1 MTSIAAVVSLA
12 IRMNQ
17 SIHVIFALV
26 IPGMRIR
33 RNQYLSNWQVIINK
47 ESIMSGLLM
56 VICCVVCFIFGCLV
70 SIAITFTKKVGYMEI
85 TETETKMNYNLIVT
99 VPIDDLGK
107 YKVVAFIVKKTPTNI
122 ET

>member
-1 MTSIAAVVSLA
+1 
-12 IRMNQ
+12 
-17 SIHVIFALV
+17 
-26 IPGMRIR
+26 
-33 RNQYLSNWQVIINK
+33 
-47 ESIMSGLLM
+47 MSELLM
-56 VICCVVCFIFGCLV
+56 VIGCVVCFIFGFLINM
-70 SIAITFTKKVGYMEI
+70 SISFTKRVGYMEI

>member
-1 MTSIAAVVSLA
+1 
-12 IRMNQ
+12 
-17 SIHVIFALV
+17 
-26 IPGMRIR
+26 
-33 RNQYLSNWQVIINK
+33 
-47 ESIMSGLLM
+47 MSGLVM
-56 VICCVVCFIFGCLV
+56 VICCIVCFILGCLV
-70 SIAITFTKKVGYMEI
+70 SIVITFTKKVGYMEI

>member
-1 MTSIAAVVSLA
+1 
-12 IRMNQ
+12 
-17 SIHVIFALV
+17 
-26 IPGMRIR
+26 
-33 RNQYLSNWQVIINK
+33 
-47 ESIMSGLLM
+47 
-56 VICCVVCFIFGCLV
+56 
-70 SIAITFTKKVGYMEI
+70 MEI

>member
-1 MTSIAAVVSLA
+1 
-12 IRMNQ
+12 
-17 SIHVIFALV
+17 
-26 IPGMRIR
+26 
-33 RNQYLSNWQVIINK
+33 
-47 ESIMSGLLM
+47 MSGLVM
-56 VICCVVCFIFGCLV
+56 AICCIVCFIFGCLV
-70 SIAITFTKKVGYMEI
+70 SIVITFTKKVGYMEI

>member
-1 MTSIAAVVSLA
+1 MYNTIL
-12 IRMNQ
+12 
-17 SIHVIFALV
+17 F
-26 IPGMRIR
+26 
-33 RNQYLSNWQVIINK
+33 
-47 ESIMSGLLM
+47 
-56 VICCVVCFIFGCLV
+56 VICLILFFEAGFFI
-70 SIAITFTKKVGYMEI
+70 SKAISDNKIVGTMEI